1 VCSPRHCS
9 VTRSTLEAHQDWRRD
24 EEMPVYEYVG
34 ACLRAASATMVSSV
48 GLALSL
54 FLPHV
59 VFPWIDADYAALP
72 A

>member
-1 VCSPRHCS
+1 M
-9 VTRSTLEAHQDWRRD
+9 L
-24 EEMPVYEYVG
+24 
-34 ACLRAASATMVSSV
+34 SSV

-59 VFPWIDADYAALP
+59 VFPWIDADDAALP